1 MSLVIYDP
9 VPMMPTARTL
19 LALLPLAAL
28 VATVFALRPSSQD
41 ARQAIIRAAALVAAV
56 TVVFVELLSLL
67 GWIATWPV
75 IVYWLLFTGV
85 SVFFARHQL
94 RGFQA
99 YVLEKWDKVL
109 LGAIGGL
116 VLAELV
122 LALASSPNNFDSN
135 HYHLTKIEHWIA
147 NGDLDPYPTIQNQQ
161 IILVPGAEY
170 LLLQARLLT
179 GDDSLYNL
187 LQWAASLLG
196 GLAIS
201 RGAAQLGAGRVGQLI
216 AAAVFMTAPAVA
228 LESTSTQND
237 LVVTAWVVCA
247 ATLALDSARRVATLG
262 DVLSLATVAGLT
274 AVTKSTGLMALAP
287 ILVFWGICQLRQRVL
302 LRTVGAALAVVAG
315 MVVLAGPA
323 LLRVSEAFGS
333 PLGPPGYSAALSTER
348 KDPPAVLVNGLRLAA
363 STLLTPVPA
372 VNAVV
377 SDTVLGIADLVDVD
391 PNDPKITQWRSV
403 FPGDRWK
410 PDEDRSPYPVQS
422 ALILAALAA
431 ALVWR
436 RLPPLVRAYAVT
448 ALGAFV
454 LTAAV
459 VKWQY
464 WGNRLIL
471 PAFALAAP
479 LTGYWAD
486 RLRSHRA
493 GAAAL
498 VVAMVAAFASGG
510 VAVAYGQ
517 PRRLVGQGSVF
528 TLSDWEERFVRM
540 PNQSVAY
547 QQAIDAIRASG
558 VRRVGVVMD
567 GDLWEYPFQISLP
580 GVDLVAL
587 ESVIPT
593 APAPPISSVQA
604 IVCSGTTESCTRVV
618 PATWRLQWF
627 SSVVA
632 VAFPE

>member
-19 LALLPLAAL
+19 LAPLPLAAL
-28 VATVFALRPSSQD
+28 VFTAFALRPTSQD
-41 ARQAIIRAAALVAAV
+41 ARQAIIRAAATVAGI
-56 TVVFVELLSLL
+56 TVVFVELLSLA
-67 GWIATWPV
+67 GWISTWPV
-75 IVYWLLFTGV
+75 IVYWLAFAGV
-85 SVFFARHQL
+85 SAFFARRHL
-94 RGFQA
+94 HVPSRYA
-99 YVLEKWDKVL
+99 LENWDKVVL
-109 LGAIGGL
+109 VAIAAL

-147 NGDLDPYPTIQNQQ
+147 DGDLDPYPTVQNQQ

-179 GDDSLYNL
+179 GGDTLYNL
-187 LQWAASLLG
+187 LQWGAGLLG
-196 GLAIS
+196 ALAVS
-201 RGAAQLGAGRVGQLI
+201 RCAAQLGAGRLGQLV
-216 AAAVFMTAPAVA
+216 AAAVLLTAPAVV

-237 LVVTAWVVCA
+237 LVVTAWVGCA
-247 ATLALDSARRVATLG
+247 ATLALDGARRLATAG
-262 DVLSLATVAGLT
+262 DVLSLAAVAGLT

-287 ILVFWGICQLRQRVL
+287 ILVFWGVCQLRQRRL
-302 LRTVGAALAVVAG
+302 WRTAGAGLAVIAG
-315 MVVLAGPA
+315 LAVLAGPA
-323 LLRVSEAFGS
+323 LLRVNAAFGS

-363 STLLTPVPA
+363 STLTTPIPA

-377 SDTVLGIADLVDVD
+377 TTTVVDIADLVGVD

-403 FPGDRWK
+403 FPGSRWK

-431 ALVWR
+431 ALLWR

-448 ALGAFV
+448 ALGAFL

-459 VKWQY
+459 VKYQD

-471 PAFALAAP
+471 PAFAVAAP

-486 RLRSHRA
+486 RLRTHRVT
-493 GAAAL
+493 AAAMAL
-498 VVAMVAAFASGG
+498 ALVAAFVSGG
-510 VAVAYGQ
+510 VAVAYGH
-517 PRRLVGQGSVF
+517 PRRLIGQGSVF
-528 TLSDWEERFVRM
+528 TLSDWQERFVRM
-540 PNQSVAY
+540 PDQAVPY

-558 VRRVGVVMD
+558 ARRVGVVMD
-567 GDLWEYPFQISLP
+567 GDLWEYQFQISLP
-580 GVDLVAL
+580 DVELVAV
-587 ESVIPT
+587 ESEIPT
-593 APAPPISSVQA
+593 APPAPISSVQA
-604 IVCSGTTESCTRVV
+604 LICVATVKRCTDVV
-618 PATWRLQWF
+618 PPAWRVERF

-632 VAFPE
+632 VAFPG

>member
-28 VATVFALRPSSQD
+28 VSTVFALRPGSQD
-41 ARQAIIRAAALVAAV
+41 VRQAIIRAAATVAGI
-56 TVVFVELLSLL
+56 TIVFVELLSLA
-67 GWIATWPV
+67 GWISTWPV
-75 IVYWLLFTGV
+75 VVYWLAFTGV
-85 SVFFARHQL
+85 SAFFARQQFRHIEP
-94 RGFQA
+94 
-99 YVLEKWDKVL
+99 YVLKNWDKVL
-109 LGAIGGL
+109 LGAIGVL
-116 VLAELV
+116 ALAELV

-179 GDDSLYNL
+179 GDDALFNL

-201 RGAAQLGAGRVGQLI
+201 RGAAQLGAGRIGQLI
-216 AAAVFMTAPAVA
+216 AAAVFITAPAVA

-247 ATLALDSARRVATLG
+247 ATLALDSARRAATLA
-262 DVLSLATVAGLT
+262 DVLSLATVSGLT
-274 AVTKSTGLMALAP
+274 VVTKSTGLMALAP

-302 LRTVGAALAVVAG
+302 LRTVGAALTVIAG
-315 MVVLAGPA
+315 MAVLAGPA
-323 LLRVSEAFGS
+323 LLRVNEAFGS

-348 KDPPAVLVNGLRLAA
+348 KDPPAVLVNGLRLVAA
-363 STLLTPVPA
+363 TLITPIPA

-377 SDTVLGIADLVDVD
+377 NDTVIGIADLVDVD

-431 ALVWR
+431 ALGWR

-448 ALGAFV
+448 TLGAFV

-471 PAFALAAP
+471 PAFALGAP

-493 GAAAL
+493 GAVAL

-558 VRRVGVVMD
+558 VRRVGVVVD

-580 GVDLVAL
+580 GVELVAV

-593 APAPPISSVQA
+593 APAAPISSVQA
-604 IVCSGTTESCTRVV
+604 IVCAGTVERCTRVV
-618 PATWRLQWF
+618 PTTWRLQWY

-632 VAFPE
+632 VAFPQ

>member
-1 MSLVIYDP
+1 
-9 VPMMPTARTL
+9 MMPTARTL

-28 VATVFALRPSSQD
+28 VFTVFALRPGSQD
-41 ARQAIIRAAALVAAV
+41 ARQAVIRAAATVAGV
-56 TVVFVELLSLL
+56 TVVVVELLSLV
-67 GWIATWPV
+67 GWISTWPV

-85 SVFFARHQL
+85 SAFFARRQL
-94 RGFQA
+94 RAPSGF
-99 YVLEKWDKVL
+99 VLKNWDKL
-109 LGAIGGL
+109 LVGAIGVL

-147 NGDLDPYPTIQNQQ
+147 DGDLDPYPTIQNQQ

-179 GDDSLYNL
+179 GDDSLFNL
-187 LQWAASLLG
+187 LQWGASLLAA
-196 GLAIS
+196 LAIS
-201 RGAAQLGAGRVGQLI
+201 RCAAQLGAGRTGQLT
-216 AAAVFMTAPAVA
+216 AAAVFLTAPAVV

-237 LVVTAWVVCA
+237 VVVTAWVVCA
-247 ATLALDSARRVATLG
+247 ATLALDSARRVATAG
-262 DVLSLATVAGLT
+262 DVLSLAAVAGLT

-287 ILVFWGICQLRQRVL
+287 ILLFWGICQLRQRQL
-302 LRTVGAALAVVAG
+302 LRTVGAGLAVLAG
-315 MVVLAGPA
+315 MAVLAGPA
-323 LLRVSEAFGS
+323 LLRVNEAFGS

-363 STLLTPVPA
+363 STLTTPIPA
-372 VNAVV
+372 VNDLM
-377 SDTVLGIADLVDVD
+377 SGTVIGIAHLVDVD

-403 FPGDRWK
+403 FPSTRWK

-448 ALGAFV
+448 ALGAFI

-459 VKWQY
+459 IKWQD

-471 PAFALAAP
+471 PAFAVGAP

-486 RLRSHRA
+486 RLTSRRA
-493 GAAAL
+493 PAIAV
-498 VVAMVAAFASGG
+498 VVAMVAAFATGG
-510 VAVAYGQ
+510 IAVAYGQ

-528 TLSDWEERFVRM
+528 TLSDWEERFVRL
-540 PNQSVAY
+540 PDQAVPY
-547 QQAIDAIRASG
+547 QQAIDTIRASG
-558 VRRVGVVMD
+558 VRRVGLVMD
-567 GDLWEYPFQISLP
+567 GDLWEYQFQISLP
-580 GVDLVAL
+580 DVELVAV

-593 APAPPISSVQA
+593 APAPPVSSVQA
-604 IVCSGTTESCTRVV
+604 LICAAMVERCTQMV
-618 PATWRLQWF
+618 PPTWRVQRF
-627 SSVVA
+627 SAFVA